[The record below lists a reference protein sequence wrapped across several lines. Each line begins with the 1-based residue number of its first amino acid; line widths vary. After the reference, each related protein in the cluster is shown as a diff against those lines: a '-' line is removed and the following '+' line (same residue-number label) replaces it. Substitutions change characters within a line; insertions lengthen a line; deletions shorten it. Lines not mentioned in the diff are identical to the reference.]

1 MGCSGLERGCGRSF
15 FFNAVQ
21 PGAEESPKMTAGPF
35 REPAAT
41 HQMLYLR
48 IAFSIGLRAA
58 HECLPYLAFF
68 CRVVRLL
75 QALLLLLLLLLSTGS
90 LMASSPSSLKVWCAR
105 RISLRAMD
113 RAARLAP
120 IRSLW
125 CR

>member
-1 MGCSGLERGCGRSF
+1 
-15 FFNAVQ
+15 
-21 PGAEESPKMTAGPF
+21 MTAGPF

-68 CRVVRLL
+68 CRVVRLP
-75 QALLLLLLLLLSTGS
+75 QALLLLLLLLLLSTGS

-120 IRSLW
+120 IRSLL